1 MALAAQLDLVK
12 RQILEADRRVL
23 AWHRSNSTSKRLEAI
38 PGFGPLIA
46 SAMVASV
53 PDPHVFRSGRDMSAW
68 IGIVP
73 KENST
78 GGKQRLGSI
87 SKAGNRYLRKLLF
100 VGALAVIKRVKTLG
114 YSRHPWLA
122 SLLERRS
129 VKVAAIALANKV
141 VRIAW
146 AMMTRNEAYRAS
158 KPVAA

>member
-1 MALAAQLDLVK
+1 
-12 RQILEADRRVL
+12 
-23 AWHRSNSTSKRLEAI
+23 
-38 PGFGPLIA
+38 
-46 SAMVASV
+46 
-53 PDPHVFRSGRDMSAW
+53 MSAW

-78 GGKQRLGSI
+78 GGKHRLGSI

-100 VGALAVIKRVKTLG
+100 IGALAVIKRVKKLG

-141 VRIAW
+141 VRIIW
-146 AMMTRNEAYRAS
+146 AMMTRNESYRAS
-158 KPVAA
+158 QPVAA

>member
-1 MALAAQLDLVK
+1 MDKVSTIGLDIAKNVF
-12 RQILEADRRVL
+12 QVHGVDDE
-23 AWHRSNSTSKRLEAI
+23 RLEAI
-38 PGFGPLIA
+38 PSVGPLIA
-46 SAMVASV
+46 SAIVASI

-78 GGKQRLGSI
+78 GGRQCLGSI

-100 VGALAVIKRVKTLG
+100 IGALAVIKRVKKLG
-114 YSRHPWLA
+114 YSRHPWLV

-141 VRIAW
+141 VRFVW
-146 AMMTRNEAYRAS
+146 AMMTRNETYRAS
-158 KPVAA
+158 QPVAA